1 MHWPLRVRLE
11 KHFGTFQDLDFYDGE
26 ELSTIFNN
34 FLRKIKAVMT
44 HFKGNENAAC
54 YLKAILVNQATVL
67 LDYLENF
74 AETENWGKAFKWI
87 RVVWVT
93 GDSSNKWPY
102 VCRINI
108 CIWFLL
114 DHWWGVFL
122 VRMLQAP
129 NCEFSYCIW
138 THLTQCV
145 VVARLGTFDQCIQQ
159 VLDLSMFV
167 DLVSWEPSDKLEAKR
182 FE

>member
-1 MHWPLRVRLE
+1 MWVRLE

-74 AETENWGKAFKWI
+74 AETEN
-87 RVVWVT
+87 
-93 GDSSNKWPY
+93 
-102 VCRINI
+102 
-108 CIWFLL
+108 
-114 DHWWGVFL
+114 
-122 VRMLQAP
+122 
-129 NCEFSYCIW
+129 
-138 THLTQCV
+138 
-145 VVARLGTFDQCIQQ
+145 
-159 VLDLSMFV
+159 
-167 DLVSWEPSDKLEAKR
+167 
-182 FE
+182 